1 MSAPKSA
8 PEAAPATGATASS
21 RRSVLFTG
29 ARVFDGRSDELT
41 GPTSVL
47 LADGKITAIG
57 ERGDAPSDALVID
70 ADGRTLTPGFI
81 DAHAH
86 VMLQPTLAEAAN
98 TDLAYH
104 GLYGASMAKLYLSRG
119 YTTIRDT
126 GGNTFSLKK
135 AIDAGITEGPR
146 IFPSGPIISQTSG
159 HGDFTPAAEPSRLV
173 GGHRDNMQMD
183 GHLLV
188 VDGVPEMLQ
197 AARYVLGRGAS
208 QIKLA
213 VSGGCASERD
223 PLDITEF
230 TAEEIEAAVKV
241 AADWNTYVATH
252 VYNTAGVRR
261 AVEAGVRTIE
271 HANLIDAKTL
281 ELMKEHGTWLS
292 PQVSVY
298 VQDPPGLA
306 PATKRKFAQAREG
319 LDTLFGLAKK
329 SGFDRIGFG
338 SDIISAPDTLAR
350 INEEFVHRTK
360 WFDPAEILRQATG
373 NNGRML
379 ALSGPRNPYPGT
391 LGVIEPGALAD
402 VLLIDGDP
410 LADPSVLTDPEG
422 NLVVIVKDGQVFKN
436 LLDDGK

>member
-1 MSAPKSA
+1 MP
-8 PEAAPATGATASS
+8 PDPVGAA
-21 RRSVLFTG
+21 L
-29 ARVFDGRSDELT
+29 
-41 GPTSVL
+41 
-47 LADGKITAIG
+47 
-57 ERGDAPSDALVID
+57 
-70 ADGRTLTPGFI
+70 
-81 DAHAH
+81 
-86 VMLQPTLAEAAN
+86 
-98 TDLAYH
+98 
-104 GLYGASMAKLYLSRG
+104 
-119 YTTIRDT
+119 
-126 GGNTFSLKK
+126 
-135 AIDAGITEGPR
+135 PR
-146 IFPSGPIISQTSG
+146 IEPISQTSG

-173 GGHRDNMQMD
+173 GGHRDNMQVD

-252 VYNTAGVRR
+252 VYNTSGIRR

-281 ELMKEHGTWLS
+281 ELMKERGTWLS

-298 VQDPPGLA
+298 VSDPPGLA
-306 PATKRKFAQAREG
+306 PLTKKKFTQAREG

-350 INEEFVHRTK
+350 INDEFVHRTT
-360 WFDPAEILRQATG
+360 WFDPAEILRQATS

-379 ALSGPRNPYPGT
+379 ALAGPRNPYPGT

-410 LADPSVLTDPEG
+410 LADPSVLTDPEQ

-436 LLDDGK
+436 LLDDSK

>member
-1 MSAPKSA
+1 M
-8 PEAAPATGATASS
+8 EG
-21 RRSVLFTG
+21 
-29 ARVFDGRSDELT
+29 
-41 GPTSVL
+41 
-47 LADGKITAIG
+47 
-57 ERGDAPSDALVID
+57 
-70 ADGRTLTPGFI
+70 
-81 DAHAH
+81 
-86 VMLQPTLAEAAN
+86 AN

-135 AIDAGITEGPR
+135 AIDAGITDGPR

-173 GGHRDNMQMD
+173 GGHRDPMQKL

-197 AARYVLGRGAS
+197 AVRYVLGRGAS

-223 PLDITEF
+223 PLDIAEF

-241 AADWNTYVATH
+241 AGDWNTYVATH
-252 VYNTAGVRR
+252 VYNPTGIRR

-281 ELMKEHGTWLS
+281 ELMKDHGTWLS

-298 VQDPPGLA
+298 VNDPHGFD
-306 PATKRKFAQAREG
+306 PALKKKFAEAREG
-319 LDTLFGLAKK
+319 LDVLFKLVKK
-329 SGFDRIGFG
+329 TGFDRVGFG
-338 SDIISAPDTLAR
+338 SDIISAPDTLAKV
-350 INEEFVHRTK
+350 NEEFVNRTK
-360 WFDPAEILRQATG
+360 WFSPAEILCQATG

-379 ALSGPRNPYPGT
+379 ALAGPRNPYPGA

-410 LADPSVLTDPEG
+410 LADPSVLADPER
-422 NLVVIVKDGQVFKN
+422 NLAVIVKDGQVFKN
-436 LLDDGK
+436 LLDPGK

>member
-1 MSAPKSA
+1 MSAAKSMPDGTA
-8 PEAAPATGATASS
+8 SEGGTASS
-21 RRSVLFTG
+21 RRTVLFTG
-29 ARVFDGRSDELT
+29 VRVFDGRSDELT

-47 LADGKITAIG
+47 IADGKIAAVG
-57 ERGDAPSDALVID
+57 DRGDAPSDALVID

-86 VMLQPTLAEAAN
+86 VMLQPKLADAAN

-135 AIDAGITEGPR
+135 AIDGGLTQGPR

-159 HGDFTPAAEPSRLV
+159 HGDFTPAAEPARLL
-173 GGHRDNMQMD
+173 GGHRDNMQMN

-230 TAEEIEAAVKV
+230 TAEEIGAAVKV
-241 AADWNTYVATH
+241 AGDWNTYVATH
-252 VYNTAGVRR
+252 VYNPSGIRR

-271 HANLIDAKTL
+271 HANLIDSETL
-281 ELMKEHGTWLS
+281 ELMKEQGTWLS

-306 PATKRKFAQAREG
+306 PVTKKKFAQAREG
-319 LDTLFGLAKK
+319 LETLFGLAKK

-338 SDIISAPDTLAR
+338 SDIISAPDTLAK

-360 WFDPAEILRQATG
+360 WFTPAEILRQATG

-379 ALSGPRNPYPGT
+379 ALAGPRNPYPGT
-391 LGVIEPGALAD
+391 LGVIVPGALAD

-410 LADPSVLTDPEG
+410 LEDPSVLTEPEQ

>member
-1 MSAPKSA
+1 MSAAKSI
-8 PEAAPATGATASS
+8 PDGAASEGGTASS
-21 RRSVLFTG
+21 RRAVLFTG
-29 ARVFDGRSDELT
+29 VRVFDGRSDELT

-47 LADGKITAIG
+47 IADGKIAAVG
-57 ERGDAPSDALVID
+57 DRGDAQSDALVID

-86 VMLQPTLAEAAN
+86 VMLQPKLTDAAN

-135 AIDAGITEGPR
+135 AIDGGMTQGPR

-159 HGDFTPAAEPSRLV
+159 HGDFTPAAEPARLL
-173 GGHRDNMQMD
+173 GGRRDNMQMN

-230 TAEEIEAAVKV
+230 TAEEIDAAVKV
-241 AADWNTYVATH
+241 AGDWNTYVATH
-252 VYNTAGVRR
+252 VYNPSGIRR

-271 HANLIDAKTL
+271 HANLIDSETL
-281 ELMKEHGTWLS
+281 ELMKEQGTWLS

-306 PATKRKFAQAREG
+306 PVTKKKFAQAREG
-319 LDTLFGLAKK
+319 LETLFGLAKK

-338 SDIISAPDTLAR
+338 SDIISAPDTLAK

-360 WFDPAEILRQATG
+360 WFTPAEILRQATG

-379 ALSGPRNPYPGT
+379 ALAGPRNPYPGT
-391 LGVIEPGALAD
+391 LGVIVPGALAD

-410 LADPSVLTDPEG
+410 LEDPSVLTDPER

>member
-1 MSAPKSA
+1 MTDPK
-8 PEAAPATGATASS
+8 AASATGGTAFQHA
-21 RRSVLFTG
+21 VWFTG

-41 GPTSVL
+41 GPTTVL
-47 LADGKITAIG
+47 VADGKIASIG
-57 ERGDAPSDALVID
+57 DSNDVPAGALTVDAG
-70 ADGRTLTPGFI
+70 GRTLTPGFI

-86 VMLQPTLAEAAN
+86 IMLQPTLAELAG

-104 GLYGASMAKLYLSRG
+104 GLFGASMARLYLSRG

-135 AIDAGITEGPR
+135 AIDAGMTEGPR
-146 IFPSGPIISQTSG
+146 IFPSGPIISQTAG

-173 GGHRDNMQMD
+173 GGHRDNMQRD

-197 AARYVLGRGAS
+197 AVRYVLGRGAS

-230 TAEEIEAAVKV
+230 TAEELGAAVQV
-241 AADWNTYVATH
+241 AADWNTYVLTH
-252 VYNTAGVRR
+252 VYNTSGVRR

-281 ELMKEHGTWLS
+281 ELMKDRGTWLS

-306 PATKRKFAQAREG
+306 PATAKKFAQAREG
-319 LDTLFGLAKK
+319 LDTLFKLVKK

-338 SDIISAPDTLAR
+338 SDIISAPDTLAK
-350 INEEFVHRTK
+350 INDEFVHRTK
-360 WFDPAEILRQATG
+360 WFSPAEILRQATG
-373 NNGRML
+373 NNGKML
-379 ALSGPRNPYPGT
+379 ALAGPRNPYPGA

-410 LADPSVLTDPEG
+410 LEDPSILTDPER
-422 NLVVIVKDGQVFKN
+422 NLLVILKDGQVVKN
-436 LLDDGK
+436 LLDDK

>member
-1 MSAPKSA
+1 MNASHSAPSSPA
-8 PEAAPATGATASS
+8 SGNGAASPPRA
-21 RRSVLFTG
+21 VLFTD
-29 ARVFDGRSDELT
+29 ARVFDGRSDELSA
-41 GPTSVL
+41 PTRVL
-47 LADGKITAIG
+47 IAAGKIASIG
-57 ERGDAPSDALVID
+57 DGDDVPAGALTVDAG
-70 ADGRTLTPGFI
+70 GRTLTPGFI

-104 GLYGASMAKLYLSRG
+104 GLYGASMARLYLSRG

-135 AIDAGITEGPR
+135 AIDAGLTEGPR

-173 GGHRDNMQMD
+173 GGHRDNMQRD

-197 AARYVLGRGAS
+197 AVRYVLGRGAS

-230 TAEEIEAAVKV
+230 TAEEIGAAVQV
-241 AADWNTYVATH
+241 AGDWNTYVLAH
-252 VYNTAGVRR
+252 VYNPSGIRR

-271 HANLIDAKTL
+271 HANLIDLETL
-281 ELMKEHGTWLS
+281 QLMKDSGTWLS

-298 VQDPPGLA
+298 VSDPPGLA
-306 PATKRKFAQAREG
+306 PQTKEKFTQAREG
-319 LDTLFGLAKK
+319 LDTLFTLAKK
-329 SGFDRIGFG
+329 TGFDRIGFG
-338 SDIISAPDTLAR
+338 SDIISAPDTLAK

-360 WFDPAEILRQATG
+360 WFSPAEILRQATG
-373 NNGRML
+373 NNGKML

-391 LGVIEPGALAD
+391 LGVIEPGAPAD

-410 LADPSVLTDPEG
+410 LEDPSLLTDPEK
-422 NLVVIVKDGQVFKN
+422 NLTVIVKDGQVFKN
-436 LLDDGK
+436 LLGE